1 MNDVSY
7 LLDNSI
13 LPSIFTR
20 AISVFPEFAFKP
32 TSTGFISTNK
42 LKITGETGNKS
53 GGVYYY
59 SNNQS
64 HLIDYTRGS
73 VSVWDYIA
81 KRDDLNT
88 NKQVLERLAELAG
101 VSLPE
106 LNEET
111 RAKIEARKKRATI
124 YEAMQFYLSSSLG
137 TSKEGSEIYKYI
149 KERDLEGVEDLGYLP
164 SIIELEDFLKETYSE
179 DEYKDLLKLH
189 KSIGDTHKLSIAY
202 RDQSG
207 SIVGYI
213 FRQLQ
218 KEEIQGVGKYL
229 YSTGLEIS
237 KNVFNLHNYKR
248 GEGII
253 LVEGIIDA
261 LTCQKRGVNNVVAIG
276 SNNLGRDQANR
287 LLELK
292 PKDITLALDNDQAG
306 EDGTVRAIDVLLEI
320 NPYVKIYVIK
330 LPEGTKD
337 VDQFIREKGAKEFQE
352 RSKKPYYLYL
362 AERLV
367 KEHNL
372 SADKERKTTPEDIID
387 FKEEAFNIALKI
399 KDATEIDI
407 FTKGITKW
415 TGGIITE
422 NSFKE
427 ERERRLE
434 EWSREDQKR
443 KLDRLLSKVGTL
455 TREGDTKKAIET
467 LTSDINEVKQEATRD
482 AYTSLLGITSEKAI
496 KESILSAPE
505 SLDSGYTLDYGG
517 MTTKLT
523 IPSGAI
529 TTIGARTSHGKT
541 ALLMNLAINFIKQL
555 NGKTVHYFSYEES
568 QETILLKLMNIFINK
583 QFRTGKNNLDYI
595 KGYYKSGGET
605 YKNED
610 FLKGKDRFFKDL
622 IESGKLKIHFSPY
635 EVSELVEA
643 IQFVKDQDNAG
654 AILIDYLQRIPVKGT
669 YATRQLEI
677 QALSGRL
684 VEVSVNTG
692 LPVIT
697 ASQFSR
703 AVEDKGDLN
712 LTKLREAG
720 DIEQDANLVL
730 GLWNNKFTKDE
741 TKTGLYL
748 EVLKNRDGI
757 TGMSRDLEFN
767 ENTGK
772 ILTPTGYDN
781 SDIVEDTFKDT

>member
-1 MNDVSY
+1 MNDISY

-13 LPSIFTR
+13 YPSIFAR
-20 AISVFPEFAFKP
+20 AISVFPEFALKP

-42 LKITGETGNKS
+42 LKITGENGNKS

-81 KRDDLNT
+81 RRDNLNT

-101 VSLPE
+101 VGLPE
-106 LNEET
+106 LSEEV
-111 RAKIEARKKRATI
+111 RSKIEARKKRATI
-124 YEAMQFYLSSSLG
+124 YETMQDFFTKSLEA
-137 TSKEGSEIYKYI
+137 SKEGSEIRKYV
-149 KERDLEGVEDLGYLP
+149 KERDLEGVEDIGYIP
-164 SIIELEDFLKETYSE
+164 SIIELEDYLKGLYSE
-179 DEYKDLLKLH
+179 EEYKDLLKLH
-189 KSIGDTHKLSIAY
+189 KNIGNTHKLSIAY

-218 KEEIQGVGKYL
+218 KEEIKGVGKYL
-229 YSTGLEIS
+229 YSTGLERS

-261 LTCQKRGVNNVVAIG
+261 LTCQKEGVKNVVAIG

-292 PKDITLALDNDQAG
+292 PKDITLALDSDTSG
-306 EDGTVRAIDVLLEI
+306 EDGTARAIDILLETDH
-320 NPYVKIYVIK
+320 YAKIYVIK
-330 LPEGTKD
+330 LPEGIKD
-337 VDQFIREKGAKEFQE
+337 VDQLIREKGASAFHKVRE
-352 RSKKPYYLYL
+352 RKRPYYLYL
-362 AERLV
+362 ADRLT
-367 KEHNL
+367 KKHNL
-372 SADKERKTTPEDIID
+372 SADKERKTTPEDIIN

-407 FTKGITKW
+407 FTTGVNKW

-422 NSFKE
+422 TSFKE

-434 EWSREDQKR
+434 ELRREDQKR
-443 KLDRLLSKVGTL
+443 KLDILLSKVSTL

-467 LTSDINEVKQEATRD
+467 LTSEISGVKQEATRD
-482 AYTSLLGITSEKAI
+482 AYTSLLDVSNEKAI
-496 KESILSAPE
+496 RESILSAPE

-517 MTTKLT
+517 AKISLT

-541 ALLMNLAINFIKQL
+541 ALLMNLALNFISKAE
-555 NGKTVHYFSYEES
+555 GKTIHYFSYEES
-568 QETILLKLMNIFINK
+568 REAILLKLMNIFINK
-583 QFRTGKNNLDYI
+583 EFRSGKNNLDYI
-595 KGYYKSGGET
+595 RNYYKSGGET
-605 YKNED
+605 YKNTS
-610 FLKGKDRFFKDL
+610 FLEGKERFFKDL
-622 IESGKLKIHFSPY
+622 LETGKLKVHFSPY

-669 YATRQLEI
+669 YATRQLEL

-684 VEVSVNTG
+684 IEVSVKTG

-703 AVEDKGDLN
+703 AVEEKEDLN
-712 LTKLREAG
+712 LNKLREAG

-730 GLWNNKFTKDE
+730 GLWNNKFNKEGNKD
-741 TKTGLYL
+741 GLYL

-757 TGMSRDLEFN
+757 TGMKRQLEFN

-772 ILTPTGYDN
+772 ITDPSDN
-781 SDIVEDTFKDT
+781 SALVEDTFNDT